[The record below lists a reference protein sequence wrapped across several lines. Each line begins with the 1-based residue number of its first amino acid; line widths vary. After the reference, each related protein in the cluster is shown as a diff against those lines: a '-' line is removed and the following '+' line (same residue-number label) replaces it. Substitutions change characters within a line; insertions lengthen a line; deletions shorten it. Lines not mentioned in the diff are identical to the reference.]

1 MSRFLLAT
9 WDGGGAVPPELG
21 IVRRLVEH
29 GHDVH
34 VLGDPTLR
42 AQVRG
47 VGATFAPWDRTPH
60 RVTGHPSEDVVKDWE
75 VSNPLTGLQRMR
87 DRLIAGPAS
96 DMADDT
102 AEQIRAFSPDAVLAD
117 YFMFGALI
125 AGQGSGLPVAA
136 LVPNI
141 WALPVRGVP
150 PIGGGFPLA
159 KGPLGRT
166 RDAALIWITNRIF
179 ERALPVLNAARTEHG
194 LAPLRSFY
202 DQVLTADRILVLT
215 SPTFDYAA
223 PFVPPNVRYVGP
235 VLDEPAWAD
244 PWAPPGIGNDKP
256 LVLVALS
263 STFQDQTA
271 LLQRILDGL
280 APVPAH
286 VILTTG
292 PAVDPAGLKAPDNVD
307 VLRSAPHGP
316 ILRRSSAALTHC
328 GHGTTLK
335 SLSAGVPMVCIPMGR
350 DQDDTAARVVHHG
363 AGIRLRSSA
372 SPAAIGSALTR
383 VLERG
388 EYRRAAQRL
397 AEAIEAERESSCLV
411 SEIESLVHDRRAPGA
426 SSGGTEP

>member
-21 IVRRLVEH
+21 VVRRLVEH

-42 AQVRG
+42 SQVLG

-60 RVTGHPSEDVVKDWE
+60 RATGHFSEDVVKDWE
-75 VSNPLTGLQRMR
+75 VSNPLAGLQRMR

-96 DMADDT
+96 AMADET
-102 AEQIRAFSPDAVLAD
+102 TEQIRSFSPDALLVD
-117 YFMFGALI
+117 YFMFGALV
-125 AGQGSGLPVAA
+125 AGQASGLPVAV

-141 WALPVRGVP
+141 WALPARGVP

-166 RDAALIWITNRIF
+166 RDAALIWTTNRVF
-179 ERALPVLNAARTEHG
+179 ERGLPVLNSARAEHG

-202 DQVLTADRILVLT
+202 DQVLLADRILVLT

-235 VLDEPAWAD
+235 VLDEPAWAE
-244 PWAPPGIGNDKP
+244 PWAPPETDGDRP
-256 LVLVALS
+256 LALVALS

-280 APVPAH
+280 GPVPAH

-292 PAVDPAGLKAPDNVD
+292 PAIDPDGLTAPDNVH

-316 ILRRSSAALTHC
+316 ILQRASVVLTHC

-335 SLSAGVPMVCIPMGR
+335 SLAAGVPMVCIPMGR

-363 AGIRLRSSA
+363 AGIRLRRSA
-372 SPAAIGSALTR
+372 SAGAIGGAVTR
-383 VLERG
+383 VLERN
-388 EYRRAAQRL
+388 EYRSAARRL
-397 AEAIEAERESSCLV
+397 AEAIEVESDSRALV
-411 SEIESLVHDRRAPGA
+411 SEIESLVHDRR
-426 SSGGTEP
+426 TLET